1 MAEQFPQPIEEL
13 MSIAWTEAKDARA
26 EAVEPIHLLIAVCK
40 QNLPPIERALAAVG
54 LDPVKLRR
62 RVRGFA
68 RALGA
73 RQNQETRRVSGRIAD
88 ILQAANAV
96 AASANRKLLV
106 TDVMLH
112 LLASTDVALKAV
124 VEGEQLPVSKLRD
137 ALQAEADKP
146 DAPKAEARAAAGG
159 GTLEKLGKDYTQLA
173 REGKLDPVI
182 GRRDE
187 LKQMIRVLL
196 RKQKNNP
203 VLVGE
208 AGVGKTSIVEGLAA
222 YAVSEHAPPEV
233 RTMQIIE
240 VQIASLVAGAKYRGD
255 LEQRLQDIVAAAE
268 ADPNIVIFIDEIHMI
283 VGAGSGGD
291 AMDAANILK
300 PALARGAMR
309 CIGATTPAEYARY
322 IEKDAALERRFQP
335 IRVEEPTPAEAREIL
350 AGLRAS
356 YEKYHQV
363 KITDDALDAAVS
375 LSVKYI
381 PDRRLPDK
389 ARDLLDQAAVARR
402 VRTLS
407 PVSADD
413 EGTEI
418 TREDIAAVVAEWTG
432 IPVEKLTAS
441 ERDRL
446 AKIEETLRKRVV
458 GQDHA
463 IDAVARVVRTALSGL
478 APANRPYG
486 VFLFTGPTGVG
497 KTELAK
503 ALAQFLFDD
512 ERRLLRFDMSEYM
525 EEHSVSKLIG
535 SPPGYVGHEEGGRLT
550 DAVRHNPYSVVL
562 FDELEKAHPKVAD
575 LFLQIFDDGRLTD
588 SHGRTADFRN
598 TIIILTSNVSTAM
611 PQKSAR
617 VGFKQAGEEES
628 KEVVA
633 DPRAALMGR
642 FRPELLNRLSAIVPF
657 NALSIDHARAIVDKA
672 LGNVRKRLGDRRIEL
687 RVTDAGYDALVT
699 AGFHPQ
705 FGARELERVV
715 EREVVQ
721 PLAQGIVAG
730 KWRDG
735 SAVTVDADG
744 PRIRVRTADDDQVV
758 SGAVLKTLLQPAAEE
773 EVTLF
778 LVDIVKST
786 RMLMDAGDTGFVRH
800 VRNLHS
806 LLNEE
811 SVRFL
816 KGTGDGFLVIYP
828 DLSAAVSA
836 ADRIR
841 QKIADDSISIR
852 IVIHAGRVKV
862 GPGGDPLGREVHR
875 LFRLEST
882 EAAKKGGMIM
892 SEPAVQRLPVALRD
906 RFKRAGEFHLEGF
919 DEPEGVWVE
928 G

>member
-1 MAEQFPQPIEEL
+1 MSNQLPKPIEEL
-13 MSIAWTEAKDARA
+13 MSLAWAEAKQARA
-26 EAVEPIHLLIAVCK
+26 EAVEPVHLFIALCK
-40 QNLPPIERALAAVG
+40 QNLPPIARAFEEIG

-73 RQNQETRRVSGRIAD
+73 KQNVETRRVSGRVARVIEG
-88 ILQAANAV
+88 AA
-96 AASANRKLLV
+96 LV
-106 TDVMLH
+106 TDVMIK
-112 LLASTDVALKAV
+112 LL
-124 VEGEQLPVSKLRD
+124 
-137 ALQAEADKP
+137 AEADKDLKAVLEGELLPVDKLRDLLSKESGKP
-146 DAPKAEARAAAGG
+146 DAAKGEARASAGG
-159 GTLEKLGKDYTQLA
+159 GTLEKFGKDYTQLA
-173 REGKLDPVI
+173 RDGKLEPVI
-182 GRRDE
+182 GRREE
-187 LKQMIRVLL
+187 LKQVIRVLL

-208 AGVGKTSIVEGLAA
+208 AGVGKTSIVEGLAL
-222 YAVSEHAPPEV
+222 YAVSDHAPPEV
-233 RTMQIIE
+233 RQMQIIE
-240 VQIASLVAGAKYRGD
+240 VPIAGLVAGAKYRGD
-255 LEQRLQDIVAAAE
+255 MEERLQKIVAAAE
-268 ADPNIVIFIDEIHMI
+268 ADPNIVIFLDEIHTI
-283 VGAGSGGD
+283 VGAGAGGD

-335 IRVEEPTPAEAREIL
+335 IRVEEPSPAEAREIL

-363 KITDDALDAAVS
+363 KISDEALDAAVE

-389 ARDLLDQAAVARR
+389 ARDLLDQAAVSRR

-407 PVSADD
+407 PLVDD
-413 EGTEI
+413 EPAADI
-418 TREDIAAVVAEWTG
+418 TREDVAAVVAEWTG
-432 IPVEKLTAS
+432 IPVEKLAAS
-441 ERDRL
+441 ERQRL
-446 AKIEETLRKRVV
+446 AKMEEVLRRRVI

-478 APANRPYG
+478 APSNRPYG

-512 ERRLLRFDMSEYM
+512 DRKMIRFDMSEFM
-525 EEHSVSKLIG
+525 EEHSSSKLIG
-535 SPPGYVGHEEGGRLT
+535 SPPGYIGHEEGGRLT
-550 DAVRHNPYSVVL
+550 EAVRHNPYSVVL
-562 FDELEKAHPKVAD
+562 FDEIEKAHPKVSD

-598 TIIILTSNVSTAM
+598 TIIILTSNVSTAA
-611 PQKSAR
+611 PQKAVR
-617 VGFKQAGEEES
+617 VGFNRGADEP
-628 KEVVA
+628 KEAPV
-633 DPRAALMGR
+633 DLRSALVGK

-672 LGNVRKRLGDRRIEL
+672 LGNVRQRLGDRRIEL
-687 RVTDAGYDALVT
+687 RVTDAGYEALVT

-730 KWRDG
+730 RWRDG

-744 PRIRVRTADDDQVV
+744 PRIRVRSTEDDEVV
-758 SGAVLKTLLQPAAEE
+758 SGAVLKTLLQPAADED
-773 EVTLF
+773 VALL
-778 LVDIVKST
+778 LVDIVRST
-786 RMLMDAGDTGFVRH
+786 KMLMDGGDTGFVTH
-800 VRNLHS
+800 VRRLHS
-806 LLNEE
+806 LVNEDP
-811 SVRFL
+811 VRFL
-816 KGTGDGFLVIYP
+816 KGTGDGFLVVYS
-828 DLSAAVSA
+828 DLQSAVNA

-841 QKIADDSISIR
+841 EKIANDAISVR
-852 IVIHAGRVKV
+852 FVIHSGRVKV

-875 LFRLEST
+875 LFRIESASAT
-882 EAAKKGGMIM
+882 AGGGMIV
-892 SEPAVQRLPVALRD
+892 SDHAANRLPPSLRA
-906 RFKRAGEFHLEGF
+906 RFKRGADLHLEGF
-919 DEPEGVWVE
+919 DDAEPVWVE
-928 G
+928 A